1 VQTPRHDSRDRIRI
15 AEVSGALSNLA
26 GKVRRG
32 ELAQDQA
39 VAELHDITRDPHLL
53 AHGLG
58 VPGKWGTES
67 VVLQLA
73 LAAGV
78 DLDEAQRIHDEMHPP
93 RGQRNIAD
101 LSGPGHAL

>member
-1 VQTPRHDSRDRIRI
+1 MQTPRHDSRDRIRI
-15 AEVSGALSNLA
+15 AEVSGALTNLA
-26 GKVRRG
+26 SKIRDGR
-32 ELAQDQA
+32 LTQDQA

-58 VPGKWGTES
+58 NPGKWAAGS

-78 DLDEAQRIHDEMHPP
+78 DVDEAQRIHDEMHPP
-93 RGQRNIAD
+93 GARGMRLGRAD
-101 LSGPGHAL
+101 